1 MSVSLCVGVRV
12 VHRCLMGLGALAL
25 LHGASLRAEVPVLQA
40 LFPAGGQVG
49 STFTMAAS
57 GKLDDKVTLWTE
69 APGLTLTP
77 SGKKREWNVTLGKEA
92 KPGLYL
98 IHAVNAEGSSEPRWF
113 SVGTLPEITEAEPND
128 AWDKPQVLQ
137 QMPVCLNGKLDKGGD
152 VDGYSL
158 KLREGQ
164 TLVGMV
170 EAYSLGSGVD
180 VIAHVVNEAGERVLT
195 ASDGRNLDPVIVF
208 KAPKDGRY
216 TVQIAGFAHP
226 PTASESF
233 FGGAT
238 VVYRLHLSS
247 GPVVTQLYPAAVMK
261 TGKTDLTLHG
271 YNLDQ
276 SKLKTSVDSA
286 QLRTTED
293 GVAQISLPNTLAP
306 IQVVLCDKAPAAEK
320 EPNDTKEQSTPVE
333 TGCVGGRISGKEDV
347 DRFALT
353 LKKGDRMEARVWSQ
367 ELGLPLDS
375 MVKIEGPDGK
385 VLSTTDDAGGSADP
399 QTQWTAG
406 VDGVYQVI
414 VSDLFH
420 KGSEDA
426 AYVLELGP
434 PQPGYSVTLP
444 DAKPL
449 VLAAGKTVSLKAN
462 FKFRNGFKGPL
473 AVRLGNLPTGVFCPE
488 TPVPEKG
495 GDVELKIQAAANA
508 AAASQPINVTI
519 WDKSDPPKFQRVE
532 GPLRGEALRGTSL
545 RDSGPTIWLTVKAG
559 P

>member
-1 MSVSLCVGVRV
+1 MSVSICVGVRV
-12 VHRCLMGLGALAL
+12 VHRCLLGLGALAL
-25 LHGASLRAEVPVLQA
+25 SAGASLRAEIPVLQA

-49 STFTMAAS
+49 STFTMAAI

-69 APGLTLTP
+69 TPGLTLTP
-77 SGKKREWNVTLGKEA
+77 SGKKREWNATLSKEA

-98 IHAVNAEGSSEPRWF
+98 IHAVNAEGASEPRWF
-113 SVGTLPEITEAEPND
+113 SIGTLPEITEAEPND
-128 AWDKPQVLQ
+128 AWEKPQVLQ
-137 QMPVCLNGKLDKGGD
+137 QMPVCINGKLDKSGD

-195 ASDGRNLDPVIVF
+195 ASDGRNLDPDIVF

-226 PTASESF
+226 PTADERF
-233 FGGAT
+233 FGGPT
-238 VVYRLHLSS
+238 IVYRLHLSS
-247 GPVVTQLYPAAVMK
+247 GPVVTQLFPAAVMK
-261 TGKTDLTLHG
+261 TGKTELTLYGH
-271 YNLDQ
+271 NLDQ
-276 SKLKTSVDSA
+276 SKLKTTVESA
-286 QLRTTED
+286 QLRSIED
-293 GVAQISLPNTLAP
+293 GIAQVSLPNTLVP
-306 IQVVLCDKAPAAEK
+306 LQVVLCDKAPTTEK
-320 EPNDTKEQSTPVE
+320 EPNDTKEQATPVE
-333 TGCVGGRISGKEDV
+333 VGCVGGRISGKEDV
-347 DRFALT
+347 DRYAIT
-353 LKKGDRMEARVWSQ
+353 LKKGDRMEARVWSK

-375 MVKIEGPDGK
+375 LIKIEAPDGK
-385 VLSTTDDAGGSADP
+385 ITSTVDDAGASADP
-399 QTQWTAG
+399 QAQWTAA

-426 AYVLELGP
+426 SYVLELAT
-434 PQPGYSVTLP
+434 PQPDYTVALA

-449 VLAAGKTVSLKAN
+449 VLTAGKTVSLKAT

-473 AVRLGNLPTGVFCPE
+473 AVRLGNLPIGVFCPE

-495 GDVELKIQAAANA
+495 GEVELKIQAAANA
-508 AAASQPINVTI
+508 AAANQPINVTI

-559 P
+559 Q

>member
-1 MSVSLCVGVRV
+1 MSVSLCVGVN

-25 LHGASLRAEVPVLQA
+25 SAGASLRAEVPVLQA

-49 STFTMAAS
+49 STFTMAAI

-69 APGLTLTP
+69 TPGLTLTP
-77 SGKKREWNVTLGKEA
+77 SGKKREWNATLSKEA
-92 KPGLYL
+92 MPGLYL
-98 IHAVNAEGSSEPRWF
+98 IHAVNAEGASEPRWF

-128 AWDKPQVLQ
+128 AWEKPQVLQ
-137 QMPVCLNGKLDKGGD
+137 QMPASINGKLDKSGD

-164 TLVGMV
+164 TLVGRV

-180 VIAHVVNEAGERVLT
+180 VMAHVVNEAGERVLT
-195 ASDGRNLDPVIVF
+195 ASDGRNLDPDIVF

-216 TVQIAGFAHP
+216 MVQIAGFSHP
-226 PTASESF
+226 PTADERF
-233 FGGAT
+233 TGGAT

-247 GPVVTQLYPAAVMK
+247 GPVVTQLFPAAVMK
-261 TGKTDLTLHG
+261 AGKTEFTLYGH
-271 YNLDQ
+271 NLDQ
-276 SKLKTSVDSA
+276 SKLKATVDNA
-286 QLRTTED
+286 QLRNIED
-293 GVAQISLPNTLAP
+293 GTAQVSLPNALVP
-306 IQVVLCDKAPAAEK
+306 LQVVLCDKAPTAEK
-320 EPNDTKEQSTPVE
+320 EPNDTKEQATPVE
-333 TGCVGGRISGKEDV
+333 AGCVGGRISGKEDV
-347 DRFALT
+347 DRYAIT
-353 LKKGDRMEARVWSQ
+353 LKKGERMEARVWSK

-375 MVKIEGPDGK
+375 LIKIEAPDGK
-385 VLSTTDDAGGSADP
+385 ITSTVDDAGASADP
-399 QTQWTAG
+399 RAQWNAA

-426 AYVLELGP
+426 AYVLELGT
-434 PQPGYSVTLP
+434 PQPGYSVTLA
-444 DAKPL
+444 DAKPI
-449 VLAAGKTVSLKAN
+449 VLSAGKTVNLKAT

-495 GDVELKIQAAANA
+495 GEVELKIQAAANV

-519 WDKSDPPKFQRVE
+519 WDKAEPPRFQRVE
-532 GPLRGEALRGTSL
+532 GPLRGEAVRGTSL

-559 P
+559 Q